1 MRRTVVTLCL
11 FLLSF
16 SLFSQ
21 TVESARM
28 RMNNGQYNIAKAY
41 WKALN
46 DNYNKYSSEIAIC
59 ESCEQLQKEA
69 LYLMSKK
76 RYTKAIEKYQ
86 SILDKNPSDN
96 IAPSQIQK
104 CKTLR
109 EAYLAAN
116 DLQTYTNNNY
126 GYSLK
131 LPSFMT
137 KDTKSNNE
145 NVVFWSP
152 DSKICIKLITSI
164 EFGEL
169 TDSKILDKVTK
180 QYNGTKV
187 VYRKADNNWIVT
199 SGYQANGAAYY
210 EKSILVNR
218 RSQLGEPVKVV
229 ITAVVISPKD
239 DIRVRK
245 IPENIHK
252 TLNVTA
258 TGPSL
263 YISETDEDRF
273 QRALRINTIK
283 GYNNYIIYAPV
294 YSKHKEEAKARRSVL
309 EARESYKRGLYSSAK
324 NYFELGIKYLSTSD
338 QEMYANSYYMVCR
351 DNICSIDVLND
362 FVNKFPNYAQ
372 MKVIKGRFV
381 KTYCYNGLFATAK
394 RYVRNNY
401 GIWYDENTP
410 YSRRQWMKFIRD
422 CKRAR
427 RARSSASNQ
436 SLLTNISSASTNVS
450 FINDTKMTLS
460 SESISLNVGVTTYI
474 SAYNYGTFLFWES
487 DNPRVATISSSGII
501 KGISEGRTTIWAK
514 GKEYRMCTV
523 TVVSQTKPS
532 QARTVYTKNIYMRV
546 GETIKAYIDNGY
558 VSRWEITKNKSA
570 YVRAYNDELKA
581 LKAGNITV
589 WGYVDNSPKLF
600 IITVK

>member
-1 MRRTVVTLCL
+1 MKKTIITLCL
-11 FLLSF
+11 LILSF

-28 RMNNGQYNIAKAY
+28 RMNNGQYDIAKVY
-41 WKALN
+41 WETLN
-46 DNYNKYSSEIAIC
+46 DKYNRYASEIAIC
-59 ESCEQLQKEA
+59 DLCHQLQKEA
-69 LYLMSKK
+69 KWLMSKK
-76 RYTKAIEKYQ
+76 RYIKAIEKYQ

-96 IAPSQIQK
+96 DAPSQIQK

-131 LPSFMT
+131 LPSFMA

-169 TDSKILDKVTK
+169 TDSQILDKVTK

-199 SGYQANGAAYY
+199 SGYQANGAAFY

-252 TLNVTA
+252 TLNVNA
-258 TGPSL
+258 TGSPI
-263 YISETDEDRF
+263 YISETDEDRY
-273 QRALRINTIK
+273 QRALRTNTIK
-283 GYNNYIIYAPV
+283 GYNNYIKYATA
-294 YSKHKEEAKARRSVL
+294 YSKHKEEATARSSVL
-309 EARESYKRGLYSSAK
+309 EARESYKKGLYSSAK

-338 QEMYANSYYMVCR
+338 QEMYANSYYMYCR
-351 DNICSIDVLND
+351 DNICRIDELKD
-362 FVNKFPNYAQ
+362 FTNKFPNHPQ
-372 MKVIKGRFV
+372 MKVIKGCFV

-394 RYVRNNY
+394 KYVRNNY

-410 YSRRQWMKFIRD
+410 YSKRQWMKFIRG
-422 CKRAR
+422 CKRTW
-427 RARSSASNQ
+427 RAHPSAPNQSQQTNTSSAYV
-436 SLLTNISSASTNVS
+436 SSDSDA
-450 FINDTKMTLS
+450 KMTLS
-460 SESISLNVGVTTYI
+460 NESISLSVGATTYTNSTKHI
-474 SAYNYGTFLFWES
+474 SGQIIDHITGKPIAGVVIMVKGTTNMTLS
-487 DNPRVATISSSGII
+487 DVTGYYSI
-501 KGISEGRTTIWAK
+501 TAK
-514 GKEYRMCTV
+514 
-523 TVVSQTKPS
+523 Q
-532 QARTVYTKNIYMRV
+532 
-546 GETIKAYIDNGY
+546 
-558 VSRWEITKNKSA
+558 
-570 YVRAYNDELKA
+570 
-581 LKAGNITV
+581 GNILTLSCKRYKDESISI
-589 WGYVDNSPKLF
+589 GYGSVINFRMK
-600 IITVK
+600 KK

>member
-59 ESCEQLQKEA
+59 ELCEQLQKEA

-109 EAYLAAN
+109 EVYLAAN
-116 DLQTYTNNNY
+116 DLQTYTNYNY

-152 DSKICIKLITSI
+152 DSKICIKLTTSI
-164 EFGEL
+164 EFSEL
-169 TDSKILDKVTK
+169 TDSQILDKVTK

-199 SGYQANGAAYY
+199 SGYQADGAIFY

-218 RSQLGEPVKVV
+218 QSQSDEPVKVV
-229 ITAVVISPKD
+229 ITAVVISFQD
-239 DIRVRK
+239 DIRFHK
-245 IPENIHK
+245 ISENIHK
-252 TLNVTA
+252 TLKVNS
-258 TGPSL
+258 TGNSI
-263 YISETDEDRF
+263 YTSETDDDRF
-273 QRALRINTIK
+273 QRALRTNTIK
-283 GYNNYIIYAPV
+283 SYNNYITYAPAS
-294 YSKHKEEAKARRSVL
+294 SKHKEEAKARRSVL
-309 EARESYKRGLYSSAK
+309 EARESYKKGLYSSAK
-324 NYFELGIKYLSTSD
+324 NYFELGITYLSTSD
-338 QEMYANSYYMVCR
+338 QEKYDNSYYMVCR
-351 DNICSIDVLND
+351 DNTCTIDMLKD
-362 FVNKFPNYAQ
+362 FVNKFPNHPQ
-372 MKVIKGRFV
+372 IKVIKGCVV
-381 KTYCYNGLFATAK
+381 KTYCYNGLYATAK

-401 GIWYDENTP
+401 GLWYDENTP
-410 YSRRQWMKFIRD
+410 YSKRQWMKFIRGY
-422 CKRAR
+422 KRTQDAHPS
-427 RARSSASNQ
+427 APNQSQHTNTSSAYV
-436 SLLTNISSASTNVS
+436 SSDSDA
-450 FINDTKMTLS
+450 KMTLS
-460 SESISLNVGVTTYI
+460 NESISLSVGATTYI

-487 DNPRVATISSSGII
+487 DNPNIATVSSSGVI
-501 KGISEGRTTIWAK
+501 KGISAGRTTIWAK
-514 GKEYRMCTV
+514 GKEYKRCEV
-523 TVVSQTKPS
+523 NVVPPS
-532 QARTVYTKNIYMRV
+532 KSSKAYTVYSKNVSMRV
-546 GETIKAYIDNGY
+546 GETIKAYVDNGY

-581 LKAGNITV
+581 LKPGNIIV
-589 WGYVDNSPKLF
+589 WGYVNNSLKLF
-600 IITVK
+600 IIKIK

>member
-46 DNYNKYSSEIAIC
+46 DNSNKYSSEIAIC
-59 ESCEQLQKEA
+59 ELCEQLQKEA

-152 DSKICIKLITSI
+152 DSKICIKLTTSI
-164 EFGEL
+164 EFSEL
-169 TDSKILDKVTK
+169 TDSQILDKVTK

-199 SGYQANGAAYY
+199 SGYQANGAAFY
-210 EKSILVNR
+210 EKSILADR
-218 RSQLGEPVKVV
+218 QSQFGEPIKVV

-252 TLNVTA
+252 TLKVNVT
-258 TGPSL
+258 GSPI

-273 QRALRINTIK
+273 QRALRTNTIK
-283 GYNNYIIYAPV
+283 GYNYYIIYAPV
-294 YSKHKEEAKARRSVL
+294 YSKYKEEAKARRSVL
-309 EARESYKRGLYSSAK
+309 EARESYKKGLYSSAK
-324 NYFELGIKYLSTSD
+324 NYFELGITYLSTSD
-338 QEMYANSYYMVCR
+338 QEKYANSYYMVCR
-351 DNICSIDVLND
+351 DNTCTIDMLKD
-362 FVNKFPNYAQ
+362 FVNKFPNHPQ
-372 MKVIKGRFV
+372 IKVIKGCVV
-381 KTYCYNGLFATAK
+381 KTYCYNGLYATAK

-401 GIWYDENTP
+401 GLWYDENTP
-410 YSRRQWMKFIRD
+410 YSKRQWMKFIRG
-422 CKRAR
+422 CKRTW
-427 RARSSASNQ
+427 RAHPYAPNQSQQTNTSSAYV
-436 SLLTNISSASTNVS
+436 SSDSDA
-450 FINDTKMTLS
+450 KMTLS
-460 SESISLNVGVTTYI
+460 NESISLSVGATIYI

-487 DNPRVATISSSGII
+487 DNPNIATVSSSGVI
-501 KGISEGRTTIWAK
+501 KGISAGRTTIWAK
-514 GKEYRMCTV
+514 GKEYKRCEV
-523 TVVSQTKPS
+523 NVVPPS
-532 QARTVYTKNIYMRV
+532 KSSKAYTVYSKNVSMRV
-546 GETIKAYIDNGY
+546 GETIKAYVDNGY

-581 LKAGNITV
+581 LKPGNIIV
-589 WGYVDNSPKLF
+589 WGYVNNSPKLF
-600 IITVK
+600 IITIK